1 MFGFTAPWIHSV
13 AVIYVTHGPPQLIL
27 LGGLSLHGILH
38 WAGDGHRRWGAATP
52 WDAQELVRILVN
64 EYDFTV
70 PDHLISHL
78 IPDSKDVQFLLDA
91 SSLILPSSQSML
103 DPWLLEHV
111 RQ

>member
-1 MFGFTAPWIHSV
+1 MCLYILCFTKPWIHSV
-13 AVIYVTHGPPQLIL
+13 AVICATHGPPQLIL

-52 WDAQELVRILVN
+52 WDAQELVRILVT

-78 IPDSKDVQFLLDA
+78 IPDEDHIAVAVS
-91 SSLILPSSQSML
+91 
-103 DPWLLEHV
+103 
-111 RQ
+111 